1 MYDSYEGKTG
11 NTATHLA
18 HGYVTIT
25 TTAHFKIIYY
35 NTINLYAYINR
46 WPDSRYI
53 IFCVVKLV
61 RNQCLLLTFK
71 LCKIFVRSIVMITIN
86 RNT

>member
-1 MYDSYEGKTG
+1 MYDNYEVKTG

-18 HGYVTIT
+18 HDYVTIT
-25 TTAHFKIIYY
+25 TTAHLKIIYY
-35 NTINLYAYINR
+35 NSITSIYINVYIYK

-61 RNQCLLLTFK
+61 RNQCLLSTFK
-71 LCKIFVRSIVMITIN
+71 LCKIFV
-86 RNT
+86 

>member
-1 MYDSYEGKTG
+1 MYDNYEVKTG
-11 NTATHLA
+11 NTATHLG

-25 TTAHFKIIYY
+25 TTAHLKIIYY
-35 NTINLYAYINR
+35 NSITSIYINVYINK

-61 RNQCLLLTFK
+61 RNQCLLSTFK
-71 LCKIFVRSIVMITIN
+71 LCKIFV
-86 RNT
+86 